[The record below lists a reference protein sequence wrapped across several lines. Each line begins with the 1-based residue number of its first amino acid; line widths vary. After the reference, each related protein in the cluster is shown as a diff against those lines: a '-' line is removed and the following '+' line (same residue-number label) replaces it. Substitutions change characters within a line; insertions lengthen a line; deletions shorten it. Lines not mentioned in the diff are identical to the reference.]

1 MDMSRA
7 YFVGVL
13 LAAATGMA
21 QAAGSGP
28 AQVISGAV
36 GLEEREAMLQ
46 NYRDYNLHLG
56 FARPD
61 GAFLSDVLVRIRDN
75 SGNVV
80 YEGKTDG
87 PLLFAQ
93 LPPGNYS
100 VTAEYEGKS
109 VSQTAQVRDSVG
121 PIRYF
126 YLE

>member
-1 MDMSRA
+1 MKRIYLM
-7 YFVGVL
+7 GL
-13 LAAATGMA
+13 LLVAATGLTH
-21 QAAGSGP
+21 AAESAPG
-28 AQVISGAV
+28 QVISGAV

-46 NYRDYNLHLG
+46 KYGDYNLHLG

-61 GAFLSDVLVRIRDN
+61 GAFLSDVLVRIRDH

-93 LPPGNYS
+93 LPPGRYS

-109 VSQTAQVRDSVG
+109 VSQVAQVKDSSG

-126 YLE
+126 YLK